1 MSLMIEYIDKGM
13 SANDL
18 EAELLRFIKIYNEKT
33 NTYLAI
39 YASAISKSSIPDN
52 SLNMEDYYVIF
63 DLLRNIDKDKLD
75 FYIETPGGS
84 GEAAEEIAKWLRKKF
99 GSINYV
105 ISGEAKSAGTILVL
119 SGNEISMT
127 QSGSLGPIDA
137 QIKIG
142 RSTISAYD
150 YMEWVRKKQELAE
163 KEGRLSPFDA
173 TMIAQISPGELGSVE
188 HGLKFAEEM
197 VVNWLT
203 KYKFKEWTETETK
216 GIKVTDE
223 MKYKRAEKIASDLTN
238 HGKWR
243 SHGRSL
249 KIEDLEEIGLR
260 INKIDEN
267 LDLADIVYRIQT
279 IIKMLFG
286 TTNIYK
292 IFATADEKL
301 FRTAIQIQN
310 PMSTPLEK
318 SQDDVQKIDAV
329 EVNVTCPQCGE
340 VHKLYAKFTDNR
352 NIDEDKKLKGFKQF
366 PNNNKLLCKCGFEID
381 LSGIKN
387 DIETK
392 VGKKILE

>member
-1 MSLMIEYIDKGM
+1 MSLMNEYLNKGM

-18 EAELLRFIKIYNEKT
+18 ESELLRLINLYNRKT
-33 NTYLAI
+33 DTYLAI
-39 YASAISKSSIPDN
+39 YASAISKPSIPDN
-52 SLNMEDYYVIF
+52 SLNIDDYYIIF
-63 DLLRNIDKDKLD
+63 DLLRNIDATNLD

-99 GSINYV
+99 ESINYV

-137 QIKIG
+137 QMRIG

-150 YMEWVRKKQELAE
+150 YMEWIKKKQDLAE

-188 HGLKFAEEM
+188 HGLRFAEEL
-197 VVNWLT
+197 VANWLT
-203 KYKFKEWTETETK
+203 KYKFKDWTETETTRVE
-216 GIKVTDE
+216 VTDD
-223 MKYKRAEKIASDLTN
+223 MKLKRAEKIASDLTN

-286 TTNIYK
+286 TTNVYK

-301 FRTAIQIQN
+301 FKTAIQIQN
-310 PMSTPLEK
+310 PVSAPPEN
-318 SQDDVQKIDAV
+318 SQDAVKKIDV
-329 EVNVTCPQCGE
+329 IEINVNCPQCGE
-340 VHKLYAKFTDNR
+340 VHHLYVKFIDNQK
-352 NIDEDKKLKGFKQF
+352 IDEDEKIKGFKQF
-366 PNNNKLLCKCGFEID
+366 PTDNKLLCKCGFEID

-392 VGKKILE
+392 TGKKIV